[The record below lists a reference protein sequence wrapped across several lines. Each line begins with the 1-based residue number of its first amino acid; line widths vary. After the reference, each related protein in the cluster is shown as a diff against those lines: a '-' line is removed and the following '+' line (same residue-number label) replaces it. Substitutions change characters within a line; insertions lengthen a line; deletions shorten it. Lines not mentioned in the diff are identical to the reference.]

1 LVKADQLTQLM
12 TRPLGVRGVTNPLP
26 ATGAAD
32 AEKLDEA
39 RRNAPLTVLTLGRIV
54 SLQDYEDFARA
65 FSGVDKALATWTFS
79 GESSGVDLTVAGS
92 QGAAVDESSQL
103 YANLVKAISQAG
115 DPAIRFWVKSY
126 RPRLFRVA
134 AQLELDPDLVADTV
148 VQNVAARLREDFSFQ
163 ARVFGQPVHLSEVV
177 EVIHNVPG
185 VIAVEIRALYLSDPA
200 PALDQHLTPAIPT
213 PGTGILPAELVML
226 DARPLSL
233 EVLP

>member
-1 LVKADQLTQLM
+1 M

-32 AEKLDEA
+32 AEKLDDA

-65 FSGVDKALATWTFS
+65 FSGIDKALATWTLS
-79 GESSGVDLTVAGS
+79 GESSGVYLTVAGS

-103 YANLVKAISQAG
+103 YSHLVKAINLAG
-115 DPAIRFWVKSY
+115 DPAVRFWVKSY

-134 AQLELDPDLVADTV
+134 AGLKLDPDLLPDAV
-148 VQNVAARLREDFSFQ
+148 VQSVTARLRDDFSFQ
-163 ARVFGQPVHLSEVV
+163 ARSFGQPVHLSEVV
-177 EVIHNVPG
+177 EVIQNVQG
-185 VIAVEIRALYLSDPA
+185 VIAVEMRGLYLSDQA
-200 PALDQHLTPAIPT
+200 PVLNQDLTAAIPT
-213 PGTGILPAELVML
+213 PGAGILPAELLML